1 MQQFV
6 CFVVQQLM
14 KESNAVLTLLSYDV
28 CYCGPVSYLCDFK
41 IFFYFRVMKQLQLK
55 QVGRYYYDP
64 KRPASIPQHKIE
76 LWPGYITSIQC
87 YEGMQ

>member
-28 CYCGPVSYLCDFK
+28 CHIFVTSRFFLFQSYEATSAK
-41 IFFYFRVMKQLQLK
+41 TS
-55 QVGRYYYDP
+55 G
-64 KRPASIPQHKIE
+64 SI
-76 LWPGYITSIQC
+76 LL
-87 YEGMQ
+87 